1 MESEDIRQTSAAGLR
16 QANNKG
22 KGFVF
27 SLFPKEIQKIEFKYQ
42 FEFNQTRIMQ

>member
-22 KGFVF
+22 KGFCF
-27 SLFPKEIQKIEFKYQ
+27 FFISKRDPK
-42 FEFNQTRIMQ
+42 N